1 MTGATRRRAR
11 GSAVLAFAIALL
23 PGAALAAGQAADAQ
37 ADAEPAALTEGT
49 PFKATFGVYRIS
61 GGALGFDVNLRYSSW
76 LGNLWA
82 GYFDSNDTDQRQG
95 RVGWDRVFVLGPVR
109 VLPTAQ
115 WASGGFLGG
124 AVAAEVGLPWFIGGG
139 YGRTNEKPYVNLNF
153 DPNDAWLVSGGH
165 RGGDGSLAMLQWII
179 GDRIAQDQQVVHAI
193 YRRPLGGGDRLTLD
207 VFYKHGPVDDQ
218 TISKVGAS
226 VGYDWPRF
234 FVRVAWDPK
243 VNFTPN
249 DMWRMQVGM
258 RF

>member
-1 MTGATRRRAR
+1 MAGTTRRRAR
-11 GSAVLAFAIALL
+11 ASAALALTVALL

-37 ADAEPAALTEGT
+37 AEAEHPALAEET
-49 PFKATFGVYRIS
+49 PFKATAGVYRIS
-61 GGALGFDVNLRYSSW
+61 GGALGYDVNLRYSSW

-82 GYFDSNDTDQRQG
+82 GYFQSNDTDQQQG
-95 RVGWDRVFVLGPVR
+95 RVGWDRVFILGPVR

-115 WASGGFLGG
+115 WASGGFLGA
-124 AVAAEVGLPWFIGGG
+124 AVAAEVGLPWFVGGG

-153 DPNDAWLVSGGH
+153 DPNDAWLVSAGH
-165 RGGDGSLAMLQWII
+165 RGEGGSVAMLQWII

-193 YRRPLGGGDRLTLD
+193 YRRPLPGGDRLTLD

-243 VNFTPN
+243 VNFTPS
-249 DMWRMQVGM
+249 DMWRAQFGM